1 MTRRPTRWIAAVALC
16 GVGLASCS
24 ITHDVD
30 TRRSDPIPS
39 AGAPT
44 TGVPTIDDPVDTGPP
59 VAPDV
64 DTKDVATVTEPD
76 PTGLP
81 SISDPD
87 DEIVE
92 GALDNGLRYI
102 VRSNDN
108 PGGRVSMRLAVD
120 AGSVDQTDDQDGVAH
135 FLEHMLFNGTEE
147 FPENELVA
155 TLRSFGASFGADVNA
170 YTTYDETVY
179 ELTMPTQDPAVVDTG
194 LRILEQWLT
203 AATLD
208 PAQVEAERG
217 VVLDEWRGSATSASG
232 RTFDE
237 IESLLLD
244 GSPYE
249 GRDPIGTDT
258 AIGAMTRDPLAAFYD
273 TWYRPDNA
281 SVVVVGDIDTG
292 EIIERITAEFGPIT
306 DEGALP
312 DRSAVRAVAPTEI
325 AASVLADPD
334 IAEGFASI
342 DLPLVEAGPDD
353 PLTVEARTQRQILDT
368 LAADILATRLGNAAL
383 RGDAPFDDASVDS
396 SAIVRWLDSPE
407 VVVSADGA
415 DLEASAQWVLDELER
430 IRRYGFSESEVRRAS
445 ASFQADADAT
455 YAGRDSRQD
464 SEFADQYVDHAL
476 LGTAVPSADD
486 EYDLITAVIDGAT
499 PATVAYGLVERLDRA
514 AAQILIGVPTA
525 EAADVPDES
534 VFVDLAATMRDR
546 EVEPP
551 ADEEA
556 IEGSL
561 MEPPEP
567 VEAASVTPLDDAAD
581 DELVAPVLVEFDNG
595 VRVSLNRTPI
605 AEGEI
610 AFEGRSPGGSATL
623 ADIDVPAADAAPTVI
638 ADSGVATY
646 DAVVLDAFLSDKSV
660 EFDLGIDP
668 FTEGFSGYSSTDDI
682 ETLFQLIHLT
692 MTAPRVDPLAVD
704 RYRDD
709 QLPYASDPS
718 IDPGYAEFTAL
729 LDARYDDQ
737 RYLLPT
743 VDSLS
748 TVEADD
754 IERVVRDRFGDASD
768 WNFAFSGDLD
778 VDDMVDLAER
788 YLGTLP
794 ASGRVDPATYVEPP
808 PPSGIVDESVTGG
821 SGSQANVSFLFTA
834 PATIDRRDDVAAM
847 IVQEI
852 VTARLT
858 DVIREKLGESYSPF
872 ATVEVGAGPTPNAE
886 TYLSTSTS
894 SELAGPVEAGIL
906 GELGDL
912 RANGPTETEFD
923 SATETV
929 RQQLDLVTNEQV
941 NDEVLNVLA
950 DPAGNPDFAD
960 YLGQS
965 DLVDDLDRAAI
976 TNYLS
981 TWIPLDQYITI
992 TVSPR

>member
-44 TGVPTIDDPVDTGPP
+44 TGVPTTDDPVDTGPP
-59 VAPDV
+59 VATDV
-64 DTKDVATVTEPD
+64 DTTDGATVTEPD

-92 GALDNGLRYI
+92 GTLDNGLRYI

-312 DRSAVRAVAPTEI
+312 DRLPVRAVAPTEI

-407 VVVSADGA
+407 VVVSADGV
-415 DLEASAQWVLDELER
+415 DLEASTQWVLDELER

-445 ASFQADADAT
+445 
-455 YAGRDSRQD
+455 
-464 SEFADQYVDHAL
+464 
-476 LGTAVPSADD
+476 
-486 EYDLITAVIDGAT
+486 
-499 PATVAYGLVERLDRA
+499 
-514 AAQILIGVPTA
+514 
-525 EAADVPDES
+525 
-534 VFVDLAATMRDR
+534 
-546 EVEPP
+546 
-551 ADEEA
+551 
-556 IEGSL
+556 
-561 MEPPEP
+561 
-567 VEAASVTPLDDAAD
+567 
-581 DELVAPVLVEFDNG
+581 
-595 VRVSLNRTPI
+595 RVV
-605 AEGEI
+605 
-610 AFEGRSPGGSATL
+610 PGGCRRDLRGARL
-623 ADIDVPAADAAPTVI
+623 A
-638 ADSGVATY
+638 SGQRVRRP
-646 DAVVLDAFLSDKSV
+646 VRR
-660 EFDLGIDP
+660 P
-668 FTEGFSGYSSTDDI
+668 R
-682 ETLFQLIHLT
+682 
-692 MTAPRVDPLAVD
+692 APRNGGAV
-704 RYRDD
+704 
-709 QLPYASDPS
+709 
-718 IDPGYAEFTAL
+718 
-729 LDARYDDQ
+729 
-737 RYLLPT
+737 
-743 VDSLS
+743 
-748 TVEADD
+748 
-754 IERVVRDRFGDASD
+754 
-768 WNFAFSGDLD
+768 
-778 VDDMVDLAER
+778 
-788 YLGTLP
+788 
-794 ASGRVDPATYVEPP
+794 
-808 PPSGIVDESVTGG
+808 GG
-821 SGSQANVSFLFTA
+821 
-834 PATIDRRDDVAAM
+834 
-847 IVQEI
+847 
-852 VTARLT
+852 
-858 DVIREKLGESYSPF
+858 
-872 ATVEVGAGPTPNAE
+872 
-886 TYLSTSTS
+886 
-894 SELAGPVEAGIL
+894 
-906 GELGDL
+906 
-912 RANGPTETEFD
+912 
-923 SATETV
+923 
-929 RQQLDLVTNEQV
+929 
-941 NDEVLNVLA
+941 
-950 DPAGNPDFAD
+950 
-960 YLGQS
+960 
-965 DLVDDLDRAAI
+965 
-976 TNYLS
+976 
-981 TWIPLDQYITI
+981 
-992 TVSPR
+992 

>member
-44 TGVPTIDDPVDTGPP
+44 TGVPTTDDPVDTGPP
-59 VAPDV
+59 VATDV
-64 DTKDVATVTEPD
+64 ATTDGATVTEPD

-92 GALDNGLRYI
+92 GTLDNGLRYI

-312 DRSAVRAVAPTEI
+312 DRRPVRAVAPTEI

-383 RGDAPFDDASVDS
+383 A
-396 SAIVRWLDSPE
+396 
-407 VVVSADGA
+407 
-415 DLEASAQWVLDELER
+415 
-430 IRRYGFSESEVRRAS
+430 RRCTVRRRLRR
-445 ASFQADADAT
+445 F
-455 YAGRDSRQD
+455 
-464 SEFADQYVDHAL
+464 
-476 LGTAVPSADD
+476 
-486 EYDLITAVIDGAT
+486 
-499 PATVAYGLVERLDRA
+499 ERDRA
-514 AAQILIGVPTA
+514 L
-525 EAADVPDES
+525 
-534 VFVDLAATMRDR
+534 
-546 EVEPP
+546 
-551 ADEEA
+551 
-556 IEGSL
+556 
-561 MEPPEP
+561 
-567 VEAASVTPLDDAAD
+567 
-581 DELVAPVLVEFDNG
+581 
-595 VRVSLNRTPI
+595 
-605 AEGEI
+605 
-610 AFEGRSPGGSATL
+610 
-623 ADIDVPAADAAPTVI
+623 
-638 ADSGVATY
+638 
-646 DAVVLDAFLSDKSV
+646 
-660 EFDLGIDP
+660 
-668 FTEGFSGYSSTDDI
+668 
-682 ETLFQLIHLT
+682 
-692 MTAPRVDPLAVD
+692 
-704 RYRDD
+704 
-709 QLPYASDPS
+709 
-718 IDPGYAEFTAL
+718 
-729 LDARYDDQ
+729 
-737 RYLLPT
+737 
-743 VDSLS
+743 
-748 TVEADD
+748 
-754 IERVVRDRFGDASD
+754 
-768 WNFAFSGDLD
+768 
-778 VDDMVDLAER
+778 
-788 YLGTLP
+788 
-794 ASGRVDPATYVEPP
+794 
-808 PPSGIVDESVTGG
+808 
-821 SGSQANVSFLFTA
+821 
-834 PATIDRRDDVAAM
+834 
-847 IVQEI
+847 
-852 VTARLT
+852 ARLT
-858 DVIREKLGESYSPF
+858 RG
-872 ATVEVGAGPTPNAE
+872 
-886 TYLSTSTS
+886 
-894 SELAGPVEAGIL
+894 
-906 GELGDL
+906 
-912 RANGPTETEFD
+912 RR
-923 SATETV
+923 V
-929 RQQLDLVTNEQV
+929 R
-941 NDEVLNVLA
+941 
-950 DPAGNPDFAD
+950 
-960 YLGQS
+960 
-965 DLVDDLDRAAI
+965 
-976 TNYLS
+976 
-981 TWIPLDQYITI
+981 
-992 TVSPR
+992 